1 LLLVIVL
8 IVVLKLNML
17 LSLLGVVVLFM
28 AAKRIGPDQWWDIL
42 KRSFP
47 PRTFSAILG
56 VMILKRVLEDA
67 GAVQA
72 IPAALSG
79 IGLPPLLVAFFV
91 PHITG
96 LLTGTPPA
104 AIALSIPLVAPLM
117 NSPQFHLATGA
128 VWMFV
133 GAFSGIMLSPL
144 HLCLALTRE
153 YFGANWGRL
162 YRSILVVAVAL
173 ALVLWRPGA

>member
-1 LLLVIVL
+1 
-8 IVVLKLNML
+8 ML
-17 LSLLGVVVLFM
+17 LSLLGVIVLFVLT
-28 AAKRIGPDQWWDIL
+28 KRIGPDQWWDIL

-56 VMILKRVLEDA
+56 VMIFKRVLEDA

-104 AIALSIPLVAPLM
+104 AVALSIPLVAPLM
-117 NSPQFHLATGA
+117 SSSQFDLATSS
-128 VWMFV
+128 VWMFA

-153 YFGANWGRL
+153 YFGANWGPL
-162 YRSILVVAVAL
+162 YRSIAPATALVVAVAL
-173 ALVLWRPGA
+173 ALILWKPGA

>member
-1 LLLVIVL
+1 VLV
-8 IVVLKLNML
+8 
-17 LSLLGVVVLFM
+17 
-28 AAKRIGPDQWWDIL
+28 KRIGPGQWWDVV
-42 KRSFP
+42 KHSFP

-56 VMILKRVLEDA
+56 VMIFKRVLEDA
-67 GAVQA
+67 GAAQA

-79 IGLPPLLVAFFV
+79 IGLPPLLVAFSV

-104 AIALSIPLVAPLM
+104 AIALSIPLVAPLI
-117 NSPQFHLATGA
+117 STSEFGLATGA
-128 VWMFV
+128 VWMFA

-153 YFGANWGRL
+153 YFGASWGRL
-162 YRSILVVAVAL
+162 YRSIAPATALVVVVAL
-173 ALVLWRPGA
+173 ALILWKPGA